1 MVTIK
6 NSVFGLPAG
15 ALLLAGVMGCASAP
29 PPTDQMAEARLA
41 VRQVQDSPAQDN
53 APAELRQAR
62 QKLEAAQREM
72 DAENY
77 VQARRLAE
85 QAVVDAQFADVKS
98 DEVIS
103 TTSLQS
109 LETTVDALENETLE
123 LNR

>member
-1 MVTIK
+1 
-6 NSVFGLPAG
+6 
-15 ALLLAGVMGCASAP
+15 
-29 PPTDQMAEARLA
+29 
-41 VRQVQDSPAQDN
+41 
-53 APAELRQAR
+53 
-62 QKLEAAQREM
+62 M

-109 LETTVDALENETLE
+109 LETTVDALEDETLE